1 METTAPLSDA
11 KLTKADVDEDADMEE
26 GYEIMILLL
35 AGNFSEETIVNVAL
49 PIFWTKLLYAAIV
62 KVSTVVLIA
71 V

>member
-26 GYEIMILLL
+26 GYEIITLLL

-49 PIFWTKLLYAAIV
+49 PIF
-62 KVSTVVLIA
+62 
-71 V
+71 